1 MTEVFDRAWDVLMVA
16 LGLSCVWVGCWAVLR
31 PRQPL
36 MLEGRPVWVVR
47 AWGLGYVLLGIS
59 LTIESVTLMAG
70 GEPDWPA
77 DVMRW
82 VAGPLVVGSLLAAFL
97 SRRWERRRA
106 RAMDGG
112 GRREPDR
119 HLE

>member
-59 LTIESVTLMAG
+59 LTIESVTLMAAWGAGLASGRDALGCRTARGRLAPG
-70 GEPDWPA
+70 GVPVPA
-77 DVMRW
+77 VG
-82 VAGPLVVGSLLAAFL
+82 APSGPGHG
-97 SRRWERRRA
+97 W
-106 RAMDGG
+106 
-112 GRREPDR
+112 GRQA
-119 HLE
+119 